1 MKKIWIR
8 ALVLIAAT
16 VVGVIAKAD
25 EPAITSQPVPTAPA
39 NAATER
45 RAAWDKAW
53 QRFEQADRESL
64 APSPTRSRTLTAVLP
79 ARRQERPPVRRGHPR
94 LVWQMAIHGRPG
106 RPGW

>member
-53 QRFEQADRESL
+53 QPPPAG
-64 APSPTRSRTLTAVLP
+64 RTGI
-79 ARRQERPPVRRGHPR
+79 ARRDQRFAAGC
-94 LVWQMAIHGRPG
+94 
-106 RPGW
+106 